1 MRGPSDDLRV
11 FPSHLRAL
19 GLASDQA
26 PSPIERLHALS
37 IDFAAPKTVLAVPDT
52 VKDLAGLRPPA
63 TAPAH

>member
-11 FPSHLRAL
+11 FPSCLW
-19 GLASDQA
+19 ASDQA

-63 TAPAH
+63 TAPRIEAA